1 MQRGGLVVCLL
12 SVHTRLGTLS
22 LFEIIVYAL
31 SVKLEE
37 RAVRRFFWF
46 CLLTACPV
54 VGSVSY
60 CLMLDVDGELLLYTF
75 HSSASKAGY

>member
-1 MQRGGLVVCLL
+1 MQCGGLVVCLL

-31 SVKLEE
+31 SVKLEG
-37 RAVRRFFWF
+37 R
-46 CLLTACPV
+46 

-60 CLMLDVDGELLLYTF
+60 CLMLEVDGDTF
-75 HSSASKAGY
+75 HSSACKAGY